1 MKSIAQKRL
10 TQAYQKGLKLNINEQ
25 SKIII
30 FSDCHRGDYS
40 WADDFAKNQN
50 IFYYA
55 LTYYFNEG
63 FTYIELGDGDELWK
77 NRSFAEVLTAHRTV
91 FDLISRFYMQDRF
104 HMIYGNHD
112 IEHSIMPIVKNTMY
126 SYFDEHIQQKRP
138 LFPDIKPVE
147 CIRLNYTPLDHE
159 IVLLHGHQGDLMS
172 DLLWPFGRLMVR
184 LLWRNL
190 QLFGFSDPTSAA
202 KNFTQAVRVD
212 KRLIK
217 WCEENKKMVIAGH
230 THRPR
235 FPSLDQP
242 PYINDGSVVSPYCI
256 TGVEIRHGQIALVR
270 WCVKPDFSGSL
281 RIVKDIMGGPQPLDA
296 WEY

>member
-1 MKSIAQKRL
+1 MFDTQRL
-10 TQAYQKGLKLNINEQ
+10 NAAYQKAKRLQIDDQ
-25 SKIII
+25 SKIIL
-30 FSDCHRGDYS
+30 FSDCHRGDYG
-40 WADDFAKNQN
+40 WADDFAKNRN

-77 NRSFAEVLTAHRTV
+77 NRYFSELFNAHRQV
-91 FDLISRFYMQDRF
+91 FELMSRFYMQNRF
-104 HMIYGNHD
+104 YMVFGNHD
-112 IEHSIMPIVKNTMY
+112 IERSIPLFVKNNMY
-126 SYFDEHIQQKRP
+126 DYFDETTQQKKP
-138 LFPDIKPVE
+138 LFPDIQIYDG
-147 CIRLNYTPLDHE
+147 IRLKYTPLDKE
-159 IVLLHGHQGDLMS
+159 LFLVHGHQGDLVS
-172 DLLWPFGRLMVR
+172 DILWPFGRLMVR

-202 KNFTQAVRVD
+202 KNFTKAVRVD

-217 WCEENKKMVIAGH
+217 WSKDYQRMVVAGH

-235 FPSLDQP
+235 FPAADHP
-242 PYINDGSVVSPYCI
+242 PYFNTGSVVSPYCI
-256 TGVEIRHGQIALVR
+256 TGIEIRHGQIALIR

-281 RIVKDIMGGPQPLDA
+281 RIVRDVMQGPQPLDA